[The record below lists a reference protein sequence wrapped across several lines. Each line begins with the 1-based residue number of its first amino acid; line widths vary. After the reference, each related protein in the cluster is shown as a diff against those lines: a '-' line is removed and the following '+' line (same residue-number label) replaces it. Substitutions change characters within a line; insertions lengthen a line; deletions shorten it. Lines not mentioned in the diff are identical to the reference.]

1 MNEGFLVSCYH
12 IFSRV
17 FNSGA
22 DLKERKTIDDEKYRE
37 WSQTIRHMTTQLAEL
52 PIPSIAAIDGHALG
66 GGLELALA
74 CDIRVSG
81 GLLILEKDR
90 KFNKQMNTIQIKLT
104 TLSCELSGFSC

>member
-1 MNEGFLVSCYH
+1 MKDSLFRVIIFFLG
-12 IFSRV
+12 V

-66 GGLELALA
+66 GGLEVALA

-81 GLLILEKDR
+81 ELLILEKDR
-90 KFNKQMNTIQIKLT
+90 KFNQ
-104 TLSCELSGFSC
+104 